1 MLILK
6 FDRVSLKRRKFVVEC
21 KVEECKIFK
30 IINRFFIVVEVVIIL
45 LKMVL
50 MSNVVFVLRNK
61 SIGVFIIY
69 IVLFDVFNFVINILK
84 LISFGGVCF
93 LELDEDK

>member
-1 MLILK
+1 MFILK
-6 FDRVSLKRRKFVVEC
+6 FDRVSLRRRKFVVEC

-30 IINRFFIVVEVVIIL
+30 IINRFFVVVEVEIMQ

-50 MSNVVFVLRNK
+50 VSNVVFVLSNK

-69 IVLFDVFNFVINILK
+69 IVLFDVFNLVINILK
-84 LISFGGVCF
+84 VISFGGFCF
-93 LELDEDK
+93 YSGVG